1 MAVNKRIRLYYKSGK
16 LNEIKK
22 RVLRYWPV
30 EVKHFSIVKVKK
42 LVICQNVAE
51 LGLSIVSWNAC

>member
-16 LNEIKK
+16 LNETK
-22 RVLRYWPV
+22 RVFRYWPV